1 MTDSKNSSS
10 NQSQRFI
17 ADINITSLADVCITL
32 MIIFMIAGVSAVVS
46 RTGIP
51 VAVPRSSVAAPV
63 QGEGVTVTVDK
74 EGKVYI
80 ENKLTDLKSFTSE
93 LMATL
98 SKKTTNQVFLS
109 ADESVDYGLVINVMS
124 KIREAGIENL
134 GLVANPQPAPK
145 IKVKKTK

>member
-1 MTDSKNSSS
+1 MTNSNNS
-10 NQSQRFI
+10 NPSQRFI

-46 RTGIP
+46 RSGIP
-51 VAVPRSSVAAPV
+51 VAVPRSSVATPV
-63 QGEGVTVTVDK
+63 QGEGVTVTIDK
-74 EGKVYI
+74 QGKVYI

-109 ADESVDYGLVINVMS
+109 ADESVDYGMVINVMS
-124 KIREAGIENL
+124 KIREAGIENV
-134 GLVANPQPAPK
+134 GLVANPLPAPK
-145 IKVKKTK
+145 TKTQKTK